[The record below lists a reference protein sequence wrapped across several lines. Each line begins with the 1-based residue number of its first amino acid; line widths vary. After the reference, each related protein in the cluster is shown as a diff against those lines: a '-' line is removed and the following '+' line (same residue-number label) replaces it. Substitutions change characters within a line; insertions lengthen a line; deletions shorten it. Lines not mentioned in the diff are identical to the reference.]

1 MSLEADH
8 PDDDFTARARIRDA
22 ALTTFA
28 ARGFDGATIRE
39 IARRAK
45 VSSGLVRHHFG
56 SKEDLR
62 AACDDFALAR
72 IIEIKERA
80 VGGGEVADVGFLSAT
95 HPTVLL
101 LYRYFAR
108 SLVDGSQAAAELF
121 QRMVELCESWLDRFH
136 EGEFD
141 DPRAFSAYLIAMEVG
156 ALTLQDELSR
166 ALGADVRSRDG
177 HLRLTRARIDFY
189 SHPLLSQEIAAQ
201 ARAAISAFATPGGG
215 AFAPDQQSSVL

>member
-1 MSLEADH
+1 MGPEAD
-8 PDDDFTARARIRDA
+8 PSEDDFTARARIRDA
-22 ALTTFA
+22 ALASFA
-28 ARGFDGATIRE
+28 ARGFAGATIRE
-39 IARRAK
+39 IARNAK

-56 SKEDLR
+56 SKADLR
-62 AACDDFALAR
+62 AACDDYALAR

-80 VGGGEVADVGFLSAT
+80 IGGGEVADVGFLTAT

-108 SLVDGSQAAAELF
+108 SLVDGSQAAADLF
-121 QRMVELCESWLDRFH
+121 QRMVGLCGSWLDRYH

-156 ALTLQDELSR
+156 ALSLQAELSH
-166 ALGADVRSRDG
+166 ALGADVLSRDG

-189 SHPLLSQEIAAQ
+189 SRPLLSEEIAAQ
-201 ARAAISAFATPGGG
+201 ARAAISAFSTPGGD
-215 AFAPDQQSSVL
+215 AFAPDRESSVR